1 MGSCWPA
8 WGANPT
14 TCWRCGTGGRRRWY
28 WAARPFLRTS
38 SGSASPHTT
47 RVCSHHQDPD
57 TSSKGHTEFPQ
68 EPRWQQWL
76 PGVLSL
82 WDCLAASGD
91 SRKSLLPPSQ
101 EILCTRNIKR
111 HRNGFRYQKMNEY
124 NDFKSNIFIFFKY
137 DEKPSL
143 LLYTRFWKMAGTFT
157 GIKLQG
163 LIGHFGNTTT
173 TDIEGYVELPDG
185 KVCALLFL
193 HALTRF
199 LYTSQE
205 GLEMYQTGLGVYS
218 RVSDS
223 VRVRVRC
230 CKVMW
235 WSKLSWFI
243 LWRTWSSFCSRACQW
258 EK

>member
-38 SGSASPHTT
+38 SDSASPHTT

-76 PGVLSL
+76 PGVFSL

-124 NDFKSNIFIFFKY
+124 NDFKYNMFIFFLTFSA
-137 DEKPSL
+137 SL
-143 LLYTRFWKMAGTFT
+143 YQVLENGR
-157 GIKLQG
+157 
-163 LIGHFGNTTT
+163 H
-173 TDIEGYVELPDG
+173 
-185 KVCALLFL
+185 L
-193 HALTRF
+193 HR
-199 LYTSQE
+199 Y
-205 GLEMYQTGLGVYS
+205 
-218 RVSDS
+218 
-223 VRVRVRC
+223 
-230 CKVMW
+230 
-235 WSKLSWFI
+235 
-243 LWRTWSSFCSRACQW
+243 
-258 EK
+258 